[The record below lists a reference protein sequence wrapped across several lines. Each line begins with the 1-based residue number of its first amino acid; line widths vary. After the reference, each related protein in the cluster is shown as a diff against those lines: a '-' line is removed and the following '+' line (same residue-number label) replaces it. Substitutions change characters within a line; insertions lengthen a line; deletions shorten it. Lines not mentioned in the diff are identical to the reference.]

1 MLKRP
6 LKDYE
11 KLFLNSMFDVI
22 VASLQ
27 VKAHFTERTNFKA
40 AGTWAYEKKASA
52 ALAALRRLS
61 VLPFVLL
68 LANSKRIVWGMSGS
82 KRTPCCKF
90 YLIMYMK
97 NKLTFFCCNCFHSI
111 QVFNDKNAFLFWIG
125 EQKKRLRLKIFFSVK
140 VSWILLQPYS
150 LCLICKNF

>member
-40 AGTWAYEKKASA
+40 AGTWAYEKKSFSST
-52 ALAALRRLS
+52 RS
-61 VLPFVLL
+61 FETFV
-68 LANSKRIVWGMSGS
+68 S
-82 KRTPCCKF
+82 
-90 YLIMYMK
+90 
-97 NKLTFFCCNCFHSI
+97 LTFRVTLGKLQAYCLGHVRI
-111 QVFNDKNAFLFWIG
+111 EAYT
-125 EQKKRLRLKIFFSVK
+125 
-140 VSWILLQPYS
+140 LLQI
-150 LCLICKNF
+150 LFDNVHEK